1 MVINK
6 DLLLARKKVSDRR
19 PKFVRQESWR
29 YDRLAESWR
38 KPKGKDNK
46 MRRQVSGV
54 PRLVKVGY
62 RGPRKARGLH
72 PSGYTDNLVFNV
84 NDLARL
90 DPAKDAARIG
100 HVVGQRK
107 RLLILA
113 EARSK
118 AIKVLNPGKEQKAEA
133 ASETKESTPKKKK
146 EKAVGKVK
154 EQQSEEIKGK
164 EIESEVVEKEPEV
177 VEKEEEEEEDEEIKE
192 EEQVK
197 QQDMKE
203 QAEENEPSQQND
215 DKMEKTVQDDND
227 KQGNKR
233 EAKNKNNDDEAEVA
247 KS

>member
-6 DLLLARKKVSDRR
+6 ELLQARKKISDRR

-46 MRRQVSGV
+46 MRRQLSGS

-84 NDLARL
+84 NDLTRL
-90 DPAKDAARIG
+90 VPSKDAARIA

-113 EARSK
+113 EARAK
-118 AIKVLNPGKEQKAEA
+118 GVKVLNPGKEQKAEDTPETKKTSLRKKREEVVDTSKQE
-133 ASETKESTPKKKK
+133 ASEESRGN
-146 EKAVGKVK
+146 ENEFKAVEDAGEKVTQLDDQK
-154 EQQSEEIKGK
+154 EQNNG
-164 EIESEVVEKEPEV
+164 
-177 VEKEEEEEEDEEIKE
+177 EEDNTQEKKVE
-192 EEQVK
+192 
-197 QQDMKE
+197 
-203 QAEENEPSQQND
+203 AEPSE
-215 DKMEKTVQDDND
+215 DKNGD
-227 KQGNKR
+227 KSG
-233 EAKNKNNDDEAEVA
+233 VI

>member
-6 DLLLARKKVSDRR
+6 ELLQARKKVSDRR

-133 ASETKESTPKKKK
+133 ASEAKESTPKKKK
-146 EKAVGKVK
+146 EKSVGKAKEQPSEGVK
-154 EQQSEEIKGK
+154 EK
-164 EIESEVVEKEPEV
+164 EIEPEDV
-177 VEKEEEEEEDEEIKE
+177 EEEEEEEEEVEVKE
-192 EEQVK
+192 EERVK
-197 QQDMKE
+197 QQDAKE
-203 QAEENEPSQQND
+203 QSEEKEPKQEND
-215 DKMEKTVQDDND
+215 DIMEKTVEDDND
-227 KQGNKR
+227 KQENER
-233 EAKNKNNDDEAEVA
+233 EAKNKNNNDEEEVV

>member
-6 DLLLARKKVSDRR
+6 ELLQARKKVSDKR

-38 KPKGKDNK
+38 KPKGTDNK
-46 MRRQVSGV
+46 MRKQVSGV

-146 EKAVGKVK
+146 EKGEKSVGKAK
-154 EQQSEEIKGK
+154 EQQSEAIKGK
-164 EIESEVVEKEPEV
+164 EIEPEV
-177 VEKEEEEEEDEEIKE
+177 VEEEEEIEE

-197 QQDMKE
+197 QQEVKG
-203 QAEENEPSQQND
+203 QVEENGPKQQND
-215 DKMEKTVQDDND
+215 EKIEKTVQDDDD
-227 KQGNKR
+227 KQENERK
-233 EAKNKNNDDEAEVA
+233 AKDKNNDETEVA

>member
-6 DLLLARKKVSDRR
+6 ELLQARKKISDRR

-46 MRRQVSGV
+46 MRRQLSGS

-84 NDLARL
+84 NDLTRL
-90 DPAKDAARIG
+90 VPSKDAARIA

-113 EARSK
+113 EARAK
-118 AIKVLNPGKEQKAEA
+118 GVKVLNPGKEQKAEVTP
-133 ASETKESTPKKKK
+133 ENKKTSTRK
-146 EKAVGKVK
+146 
-154 EQQSEEIKGK
+154 
-164 EIESEVVEKEPEV
+164 
-177 VEKEEEEEEDEEIKE
+177 
-192 EEQVK
+192 
-197 QQDMKE
+197 
-203 QAEENEPSQQND
+203 
-215 DKMEKTVQDDND
+215 
-227 KQGNKR
+227 KR
-233 EAKNKNNDDEAEVA
+233 EAVVNTLEQDASEEAKGNEDEFKAVEDAGENVTQLDDQKEENNGEEDNTQEKKVEAEPSEDKNGD
-247 KS
+247 KSGVIKS

>member
-6 DLLLARKKVSDRR
+6 ELLQARKKISDRR

-46 MRRQVSGV
+46 MRRQLSGS

-84 NDLARL
+84 NDLTRL
-90 DPAKDAARIG
+90 VPSKDAARIA

-113 EARSK
+113 EARVK
-118 AIKVLNPGKEQKAEA
+118 GVKVLNPGKEQKAEDTPETKKTSPRKKREEVVDTSKQE
-133 ASETKESTPKKKK
+133 ASEESRGN
-146 EKAVGKVK
+146 ENEFKAVEDAGEKVTQLDDQKEQNNGEEDNTQEKKVK
-154 EQQSEEIKGK
+154 
-164 EIESEVVEKEPEV
+164 
-177 VEKEEEEEEDEEIKE
+177 
-192 EEQVK
+192 
-197 QQDMKE
+197 
-203 QAEENEPSQQND
+203 AEPSE
-215 DKMEKTVQDDND
+215 DKNGD
-227 KQGNKR
+227 KSG
-233 EAKNKNNDDEAEVA
+233 VI

>member
-6 DLLLARKKVSDRR
+6 ELLQARKKVSDRR

-84 NDLARL
+84 NDLERL

-118 AIKVLNPGKEQKAEA
+118 AIKVLNPGKEQKVEA

-146 EKAVGKVK
+146 EKSVGKAK
-154 EQQSEEIKGK
+154 EQPSEEIKGK
-164 EIESEVVEKEPEV
+164 EIEPEV
-177 VEKEEEEEEDEEIKE
+177 VEEEEEVEVKE

-197 QQDMKE
+197 QQYAKE
-203 QAEENEPSQQND
+203 QAEEKEPKKQND

-227 KQGNKR
+227 KQENER
-233 EAKNKNNDDEAEVA
+233 EAKNKNNNDEAEVA

>member
-6 DLLLARKKVSDRR
+6 ELLQARKKVSDRR

-46 MRRQVSGV
+46 MRKQVSGV

-100 HVVGQRK
+100 HVVVQRK

-146 EKAVGKVK
+146 EKAVGKAK

-164 EIESEVVEKEPEV
+164 ELESEVVE
-177 VEKEEEEEEDEEIKE
+177 EEEEKEVKE

-197 QQDMKE
+197 QQDVKE
-203 QAEENEPSQQND
+203 QAEEMEPEQRD
-215 DKMEKTVQDDND
+215 DDNKAQIIRD
-227 KQGNKR
+227 DDVKQESER
-233 EAKNKNNDDEAEVA
+233 EAKEKNNDDEETEVA

>member
-1 MVINK
+1 MLFVLWMVINK
-6 DLLLARKKVSDRR
+6 ELLQARKKISDRR

-46 MRRQVSGV
+46 MRRQLSGS

-84 NDLARL
+84 NDLTRL
-90 DPAKDAARIG
+90 VPSKDAARIA

-113 EARSK
+113 EARAK
-118 AIKVLNPGKEQKAEA
+118 GVKVLNPGKEQKAEDTPETKKTSPRKKREEVVNTLEQE
-133 ASETKESTPKKKK
+133 ASEESRGN
-146 EKAVGKVK
+146 EDEFKAVEDAGEKVTQLDDQK
-154 EQQSEEIKGK
+154 EQNNG
-164 EIESEVVEKEPEV
+164 
-177 VEKEEEEEEDEEIKE
+177 EEDNTQEKKVE
-192 EEQVK
+192 
-197 QQDMKE
+197 
-203 QAEENEPSQQND
+203 AEPSE
-215 DKMEKTVQDDND
+215 DKNGD
-227 KQGNKR
+227 KSG
-233 EAKNKNNDDEAEVA
+233 VI

>member
-6 DLLLARKKVSDRR
+6 ELLQARKKVSDKR

-133 ASETKESTPKKKK
+133 ASESKESAPKKKK
-146 EKAVGKVK
+146 EKSVGKAK
-154 EQQSEEIKGK
+154 EQPSEEIKGK
-164 EIESEVVEKEPEV
+164 EIEPEV
-177 VEKEEEEEEDEEIKE
+177 VEEEEEVEVKE

-197 QQDMKE
+197 QQYAKE
-203 QAEENEPSQQND
+203 QAEEKEPKQQND

-227 KQGNKR
+227 KQENER
-233 EAKNKNNDDEAEVA
+233 EAKNKNNNDEAEVA

>member
-6 DLLLARKKVSDRR
+6 ELLQARKKISDRR

-46 MRRQVSGV
+46 MRRQLSGS

-84 NDLARL
+84 NDLTRL
-90 DPAKDAARIG
+90 VPSKDAARIA

-113 EARSK
+113 EARAK
-118 AIKVLNPGKEQKAEA
+118 GVKVLNPGKEQKAEDTPETKKTSPRKKREEVVDTSKQE
-133 ASETKESTPKKKK
+133 ASEESRGN
-146 EKAVGKVK
+146 ENEFKAVEDAGEKVTQLDDQK
-154 EQQSEEIKGK
+154 EQNNG
-164 EIESEVVEKEPEV
+164 
-177 VEKEEEEEEDEEIKE
+177 EEDNTQEKKVE
-192 EEQVK
+192 
-197 QQDMKE
+197 
-203 QAEENEPSQQND
+203 AEPSE
-215 DKMEKTVQDDND
+215 DKNGDNS
-227 KQGNKR
+227 G
-233 EAKNKNNDDEAEVA
+233 VI

>member
-6 DLLLARKKVSDRR
+6 ELLQARKKISDRR

-46 MRRQVSGV
+46 MRRQLSGS

-84 NDLARL
+84 NDLTRL
-90 DPAKDAARIG
+90 VPSKDAARIA

-113 EARSK
+113 EARAK
-118 AIKVLNPGKEQKAEA
+118 GVKVLNPGKEQKAEDTPETKKTSLRKKREEVVDTSKQE
-133 ASETKESTPKKKK
+133 ASEESRGN
-146 EKAVGKVK
+146 ENEFKAVEDAGEKVTQLDDQKEQNNSEEDNTQEKKVK
-154 EQQSEEIKGK
+154 
-164 EIESEVVEKEPEV
+164 
-177 VEKEEEEEEDEEIKE
+177 
-192 EEQVK
+192 
-197 QQDMKE
+197 
-203 QAEENEPSQQND
+203 AEPSE
-215 DKMEKTVQDDND
+215 DKNGD
-227 KQGNKR
+227 KSG
-233 EAKNKNNDDEAEVA
+233 VI

>member
-6 DLLLARKKVSDRR
+6 ELLQARKKVSDKR

-146 EKAVGKVK
+146 EKSVGKAK
-154 EQQSEEIKGK
+154 EQPSEEIKGK
-164 EIESEVVEKEPEV
+164 EIEPEV
-177 VEKEEEEEEDEEIKE
+177 VEEEEEVEVKE

-197 QQDMKE
+197 QQYTKE
-203 QAEENEPSQQND
+203 QAEEKEPKQQND
-215 DKMEKTVQDDND
+215 DKMEKTVQDDNN
-227 KQGNKR
+227 KQENER
-233 EAKNKNNDDEAEVA
+233 EAKNKNNNDEAEVA

>member
-6 DLLLARKKVSDRR
+6 ELLQARKKVSDRR

-133 ASETKESTPKKKK
+133 ASETKEPTPKKKK
-146 EKAVGKVK
+146 EKAVVKAK
-154 EQQSEEIKGK
+154 EQQSEQIKGK
-164 EIESEVVEKEPEV
+164 ETEPEV
-177 VEKEEEEEEDEEIKE
+177 VEEDEEEEEEEVK

-197 QQDMKE
+197 QENMKE
-203 QAEENEPSQQND
+203 QAEEKEPSQQND
-215 DKMEKTVQDDND
+215 DKMEETVQDDNV
-227 KQGNKR
+227 KQESQR
-233 EAKNKNNDDEAEVA
+233 EAKEKNNDEETEVA

>member
-1 MVINK
+1 MLFVLWMVINK
-6 DLLLARKKVSDRR
+6 ELLQARKKISDRR

-46 MRRQVSGV
+46 MRRQLSGS

-84 NDLARL
+84 NDLTRL
-90 DPAKDAARIG
+90 VPSKDAARIA

-113 EARSK
+113 EARAK
-118 AIKVLNPGKEQKAEA
+118 GVKVLNPGKEQKAEDTPETKKTSPRKKREEVVNTLEQE
-133 ASETKESTPKKKK
+133 ASEESRGN
-146 EKAVGKVK
+146 ENEFKAVEDAGEKVTQLDDQKEQNNGEEDNTQEKKVK
-154 EQQSEEIKGK
+154 
-164 EIESEVVEKEPEV
+164 
-177 VEKEEEEEEDEEIKE
+177 
-192 EEQVK
+192 
-197 QQDMKE
+197 
-203 QAEENEPSQQND
+203 AEPSE
-215 DKMEKTVQDDND
+215 DKNGDNS
-227 KQGNKR
+227 G
-233 EAKNKNNDDEAEVA
+233 VI

>member
-6 DLLLARKKVSDRR
+6 ELLQARKKISDRR

-46 MRRQVSGV
+46 MRRQLSGS

-72 PSGYTDNLVFNV
+72 PSGFTDNLVFNV
-84 NDLARL
+84 NDLTRL
-90 DPAKDAARIG
+90 VPSKDAARIA

-113 EARSK
+113 EARAK
-118 AIKVLNPGKEQKAEA
+118 GVKVLNPGKEQKAEGTLETKKTSPSKKRDA
-133 ASETKESTPKKKK
+133 VVNTLEQEASEEAKGNED
-146 EKAVGKVK
+146 EFKAVEDAGEKVTQLDDQK
-154 EQQSEEIKGK
+154 EQNNG
-164 EIESEVVEKEPEV
+164 
-177 VEKEEEEEEDEEIKE
+177 EEDNIQEKKVE
-192 EEQVK
+192 
-197 QQDMKE
+197 
-203 QAEENEPSQQND
+203 AEPSE
-215 DKMEKTVQDDND
+215 DKNGD
-227 KQGNKR
+227 KSG
-233 EAKNKNNDDEAEVA
+233 VI

>member
-6 DLLLARKKVSDRR
+6 ELLQARKKISDRR

-46 MRRQVSGV
+46 MRRQLSGS

-84 NDLARL
+84 NDLTRL
-90 DPAKDAARIG
+90 VPSKDAPRIA

-113 EARSK
+113 EARAK
-118 AIKVLNPGKEQKAEA
+118 GVKVLNPGKEQKAEDTPETKKTSPRKKREEVVDTSKQE
-133 ASETKESTPKKKK
+133 ASEESRGN
-146 EKAVGKVK
+146 ENEFKAVEDAGEKVTQLDDQKEQNNGEEDNTQEKKVK
-154 EQQSEEIKGK
+154 
-164 EIESEVVEKEPEV
+164 
-177 VEKEEEEEEDEEIKE
+177 
-192 EEQVK
+192 
-197 QQDMKE
+197 
-203 QAEENEPSQQND
+203 AEPSE
-215 DKMEKTVQDDND
+215 DKNGD
-227 KQGNKR
+227 KSG
-233 EAKNKNNDDEAEVA
+233 VI

>member
-6 DLLLARKKVSDRR
+6 ELLQARKKISDRR

-46 MRRQVSGV
+46 MRRQLSGS

-84 NDLARL
+84 NDLTRL
-90 DPAKDAARIG
+90 VPSKDAARIA

-113 EARSK
+113 EARAK
-118 AIKVLNPGKEQKAEA
+118 GVKVLNPGKEQKAEGTP
-133 ASETKESTPKKKK
+133 ETK
-146 EKAVGKVK
+146 
-154 EQQSEEIKGK
+154 
-164 EIESEVVEKEPEV
+164 
-177 VEKEEEEEEDEEIKE
+177 
-192 EEQVK
+192 
-197 QQDMKE
+197 
-203 QAEENEPSQQND
+203 
-215 DKMEKTVQDDND
+215 KTSPR
-227 KQGNKR
+227 KKR
-233 EAKNKNNDDEAEVA
+233 EAVVNTSKQEASEEAKGNEDEFKAVEDAGEKVTQLDDQKEQNNGEEDNTQEKKVEAEPSEDKNGD
-247 KS
+247 KSGVIKS